1 MTDDEEEKK
10 EDAAIFPDFRPVI
23 EEFEEMIQWKSVGT
37 KKVPEPAPGQDEEF
51 DRANGRVEKIKAQ
64 LEDYLEGIRK
74 QLKSRNIN
82 FSTGSKRFRYEIEVP
97 EDMAKKMSGDDY
109 INTSN
114 VKGKKRYQTDEL
126 RAVINELEE
135 AEDKFKDAL
144 IPFLRT
150 MFGKFYESKELF
162 TRAI

>member
-1 MTDDEEEKK
+1 
-10 EDAAIFPDFRPVI
+10 
-23 EEFEEMIQWKSVGT
+23 
-37 KKVPEPAPGQDEEF
+37 
-51 DRANGRVEKIKAQ
+51 
-64 LEDYLEGIRK
+64 
-74 QLKSRNIN
+74 
-82 FSTGSKRFRYEIEVP
+82 VP
-97 EDMAKKMSGDDY
+97 EDMAKKMHSDDY

-126 RAVINELEE
+126 RGIINDLED

-150 MFGKFYESKELF
+150 MFGKFYANKELF